1 MRVFLP
7 ACSAERCAELKAQ
20 RLFFPP
26 HHSHCTRSCMD
37 PHSTPASFAKS
48 PFTPSMDSNLGEDT
62 LQLPPQSE
70 TFTLAP
76 TNILRLNGDIRSID
90 QHFAVVIADLKTLN
104 RKNKRSMV
112 NLMLSRGRSPLERA
126 FSCWQKLHKQFK
138 DLIAESRTQAMVTWA
153 LLKEFE
159 HVMTTQ
165 VVRGSDDLSGLK
177 EEISAFIDAMATQVI
192 RAATLREQLR
202 ALIQD
207 IHSTGV
213 DVHEAFR
220 ETGRQEANLF
230 QELSQTLRNLD
241 QLKSSFSSVSKEVKS
256 SNPTTCLL
264 YIAECFQF
272 SAIKRA
278 CITCISVVISAAPS
292 GRAHDI
298 PLQYQARTDA
308 AINLYADIIREQ
320 EEAARLVQNRN
331 AVHERLQLLENA
343 EQDIERVEKKFGV
356 LPDIWNLIKISMME
370 VNALLGAVVVS
381 GHRTTFFDAKL
392 NLVKASCQ
400 NLSDILHVYASDSQ
414 K

>member
-1 MRVFLP
+1 
-7 ACSAERCAELKAQ
+7 
-20 RLFFPP
+20 
-26 HHSHCTRSCMD
+26 
-37 PHSTPASFAKS
+37 
-48 PFTPSMDSNLGEDT
+48 MDSNLGEDT

-241 QLKSSFSSVSKEVKS
+241 QLKSSFSSVSKE
-256 SNPTTCLL
+256 
-264 YIAECFQF
+264 F